1 MSTKKSTTEVSLPKL
16 ASANFVAPTDL
27 CDEERQVWDEITNLL
42 RESNSS
48 KVSDA
53 DHELIRQYCQLTV
66 ARNRSWREYNLKPE
80 RYTKIVTDICADGKT
95 PKIVL
100 KDNEHYKT
108 WVECNKHLEALIKEL
123 ELDPKSRIRSR
134 SASAKAHVSWGAR

>member
-1 MSTKKSTTEVSLPKL
+1 MKTQETTTKELPKY
-16 ASANFVAPTDL
+16 ASAEFITPPDL
-27 CDEERQVWDEITNLL
+27 GDAEKQIWSEITTLF
-42 RESNSS
+42 RESKNS

-66 ARNRSWREYNLKPE
+66 TRNRSWYEYNLKPE
-80 RYTKIVTDICADGKT
+80 RYTKIVTGICADGKT

-108 WVECNKHLEALIKEL
+108 WIECNKHLELLIKEL
-123 ELDPKSRIRSR
+123 GLDPKSRVRSR
-134 SASAKAHVSWGAR
+134 EASAKVHEYQGGH

>member
-1 MSTKKSTTEVSLPKL
+1 MSTTETKKKTLSKY
-16 ASANFVAPTDL
+16 ASAEFIPPPDL
-27 CDEERQVWDEITNLL
+27 GEDERLVWHEITNLI
-42 RESNSS
+42 RENSKS

-66 ARNRSWREYNLKPE
+66 TRNRSWKEYCQKPE
-80 RYTKIVTDICADGKT
+80 RYTKIVTGICQDGKT

-108 WVECNKHLEALIKEL
+108 WLECNKHLELLIKEL
-123 ELDPKSRIRSR
+123 ELDPKSRTRSR
-134 SASAKAHVSWGAR
+134 TAAANGLAW

>member
-1 MSTKKSTTEVSLPKL
+1 MKAKDTKTKTLPKY
-16 ASANFVAPTDL
+16 ASAEFIAPPDL
-27 CDEERQVWDEITNLL
+27 RDDEKLVWDEVTCIL
-42 RESNSS
+42 RESKSS

-66 ARNRSWREYNLKPE
+66 TRNRSWHEYNLKPE
-80 RYTKIVTDICADGKT
+80 RYTKIVTGICADGKT

-108 WVECNKHLEALIKEL
+108 WMECNKHLELLIKEL
-123 ELDPKSRIRSR
+123 ELNPKSRVRSR
-134 SASAKAHVSWGAR
+134 SASAKAHEYQGGY

>member
-1 MSTKKSTTEVSLPKL
+1 MSINDTMARPLPKY
-16 ASANFVAPTDL
+16 ASAVFAAPPDL
-27 CDEERQVWDEITNLL
+27 SEEEKQVWSEVTGILKEIKG
-42 RESNSS
+42 S

-66 ARNRSWREYNLKPE
+66 TRDRAWKEYCRKPE
-80 RYTKIVTDICADGKT
+80 RYTKIVTGICGDGKT

-108 WVECNKHLEALIKEL
+108 WLECNKHLEQLLKEM
-123 ELDPKSRIRSR
+123 ELNPKSRRISR
-134 SASAKAHVSWGAR
+134 KAAARNFAAIKE

>member
-1 MSTKKSTTEVSLPKL
+1 MSIINANPKTLPKY
-16 ASANFVAPTDL
+16 ATAEFIPPHDL
-27 CDEERQVWDEITNLL
+27 SDDEKQVWDEITSML
-42 RESNSS
+42 REIRSS

-66 ARNRSWREYNLKPE
+66 ARNRSWYEYKLKPE
-80 RYTKIVTDICADGKT
+80 RYTKIVTGICADGRT
-95 PKIVL
+95 PKIVI

-123 ELDPKSRIRSR
+123 ELDPKSRRRSR
-134 SASAKAHVSWGAR
+134 SNAAKVFESQGDW

>member
-1 MSTKKSTTEVSLPKL
+1 MTNRKTKINALPKF
-16 ASANFVAPTDL
+16 ASADFVAPPGLSD
-27 CDEERQVWDEITNLL
+27 DERQVWDEITTLL
-42 RESNSS
+42 RESKSS

-66 ARNRSWREYNLKPE
+66 ARNRSWREYSLKPE
-80 RYTKIVTDICADGKT
+80 RYTKIVVGICADGKT

-123 ELDPKSRIRSR
+123 ALDPKSRARSR
-134 SASAKAHVSWGAR
+134 SASAKAYEHQGGY